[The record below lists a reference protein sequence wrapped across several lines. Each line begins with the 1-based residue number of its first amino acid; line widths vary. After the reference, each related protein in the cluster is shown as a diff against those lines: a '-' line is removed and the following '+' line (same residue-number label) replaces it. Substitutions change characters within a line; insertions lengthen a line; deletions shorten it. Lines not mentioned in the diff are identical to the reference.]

1 MPKQKIVP
9 LCVLLSGLCAATYGQ
24 TVTKSDELR
33 RAATEQAAKEK
44 VLATTLQKLA
54 KEKNW
59 PLVLHTKNGGLA
71 ALTNVDD
78 QGYPIYTTTYN
89 NIVAA
94 ATTGTNKLWPG
105 GATGLNLSGSS
116 ASVRG
121 KLGVWDGGRARPTH
135 VELTGRINNKENGSV
150 AISDHTTHVSGTLIA
165 AGVNPLAKGM
175 AFGFQDLVVYDF
187 NSNLS
192 EMLTESTGGML
203 ISNHSYG
210 SISGWY
216 QNTSQSNRWEFRGQ
230 FNATEDYKFGFYDTE
245 AQTFDEIAFN
255 APYHLIVKS
264 AGNNRNQNGPAV
276 GANYWRYNSSG
287 TMTDAGARPAGISNN
302 DGYDIIPM
310 SGTAKNILTV
320 GAIDPLTS
328 GYSSAQGVTISDF
341 SSWGPTDDGRI
352 KPDIVADGVEL
363 LSSTGSSDNSYG
375 IFSGTSM
382 ASPAAAGSLILLQEY
397 YSRLHPST
405 YMRSATLK
413 ALAIHTADEAGTS
426 AGPDYIF
433 GWGVLNVAK
442 AANVITGAN
451 GGTEYQIVED
461 VLNGGATK
469 TINVV
474 ASGKGALTATLVWTD
489 PKGAVHAA
497 QVDLDTR
504 KLINDLDI
512 RITKGAT
519 TYMPWIL
526 DPSVPD
532 AAATTGDNTRDNVEK
547 VEIADVVPGVSY
559 TITISHKGTL
569 TNGSQAYSLIV
580 SGVGG
585 TAYCAPASGANSGAR
600 VDSVSFGGI
609 QKQNVAGCIT
619 YTNFTSITGAVEPN
633 STVPLYV
640 KLASC
645 VGGTTN
651 KVVKAWM
658 DLNNDGDFNDA
669 GELLTTSAVING
681 DGPYTTNVTIPAGV
695 SPGNY
700 AVLRVAVVE
709 TSNAADV
716 TACYAGNKG
725 ETQDYRIRFANPSND
740 VGIVDIVS
748 PQGSGCASG
757 SQYVTIRFK
766 NLSTTA
772 KANIVL
778 SGTVK
783 DGATTV
789 ATLSGTY
796 VPSVAASGE
805 VEYTFQTPFAA
816 VAGKTYTVNVKAAL
830 VGDQNAANDEQTTNF
845 VVNTQAAGP
854 TAQAE
859 VCGTSVILQATNPG
873 SDIILWYE
881 TATATTPIASG
892 ATTTSTVIT
901 ANKTYYVGR
910 NDLANGKVGPANKS
924 TLGAGGYSTLQ
935 NFYIKFN
942 NQVPVTIE
950 SARLYIGA
958 AGRIEFI
965 LANLGT
971 VTGTSYTYFPI
982 ASKTLNVYPTTNGT
996 DDPGA
1001 VFALNFAVTDPGD
1014 HIIIC
1019 RPLDG
1024 ASIYRNNGVTGSPYP
1039 FSIPN
1044 IFSITG
1050 NSNSD
1055 PSDANYYQRFY
1066 YWFYDMS
1073 IKLNGCASTRTSVVA
1088 STNTAPTITLN
1099 GNTFTSSVA
1108 SGNQWYLN
1116 NAPINGANGQ
1126 TYQATQNGAYKTV
1139 INSPLGCQ
1147 SSSNEITYGVTGI
1160 PNIDPSEISLKV
1172 MPNPNNGQFTLDFT
1186 VSKKSDLNISIV
1198 NAIGQKVYTDRTP
1211 GFIGR
1216 YNQPVNAGKL
1226 ASGVYLL
1233 QIQHDNK
1240 SYLKKLIVR

>member
-9 LCVLLSGLCAATYGQ
+9 LFILLSGLCAATYGQ
-24 TVTKSDELR
+24 TVTKSAELR
-33 RAATEQAAKEK
+33 LAATEQAAREK
-44 VLATTLQKLA
+44 VLATTLQRLA

-105 GATGLNLSGSS
+105 GVSGLNLSGSS
-116 ASVRG
+116 TSVRG

-135 VELTGRINNKENGSV
+135 VELTGRINNKEAGSV
-150 AISDHTTHVSGTLIA
+150 GISDHTTHVSGTLIA
-165 AGVNPLAKGM
+165 SGVNPLAKGM
-175 AFGFQDLVVYDF
+175 AFGLQDLVVYDF

-192 EMLTESTGGML
+192 EMLTESNAGML

-210 SISGWY
+210 TIAGWY
-216 QNTSQSNRWEFRGQ
+216 LNTAQSNRWEFRGQ
-230 FNATEDYKFGFYDTE
+230 ASATEDYKFGFYNEE
-245 AQTFDEIAFN
+245 AQAFDEMAYN
-255 APYHLIVKS
+255 APNHLIVKS

-287 TMTDAGARPAGISNN
+287 VMADAGARPAGISSN

-320 GAIDPLTS
+320 GAIDPLPS
-328 GYSSAQGVTISDF
+328 GYSGTQGVTISDF

-363 LSSTGSSDNSYG
+363 LSSTGASDNSYG

-382 ASPAAAGSLILLQEY
+382 ASPATAGSLILLQEY
-397 YSRLHPST
+397 YARLHT
-405 YMRSATLK
+405 GAYMRSATLK
-413 ALAIHTADEAGTS
+413 ALAIHTADEAGTA

-451 GGTEYQIVED
+451 GGTEFQIVED
-461 VLNGGATK
+461 VLTGGTK
-469 TINVV
+469 TINVI
-474 ASGKGALTATLVWTD
+474 ASGKGVLSATLVWTD
-489 PKGAVHAA
+489 PKGTVHAA
-497 QVDLDTR
+497 QINNDAR

-526 DPSVPD
+526 DPAVPA

-547 VEIADVVPGVSY
+547 IEIADVIPGGAY
-559 TITISHKGTL
+559 TITISNKGAL
-569 TNGSQAYSLIV
+569 QPSGSQAYSLII
-580 SGVGG
+580 SGAGG
-585 TAYCAPASGANSGAR
+585 TAYCAPASGTNTGAR
-600 VDSVSFGGI
+600 IDSVSFGGI
-609 QKQNVAGCIT
+609 QKQHAAGCIT
-619 YTNFTSITGAVEPN
+619 YSDFTSITGAVEPN
-633 STVPLYV
+633 SSTPLHI
-640 KLASC
+640 KLANC
-645 VGGTTN
+645 AGGTTN

-669 GELLTTSAVING
+669 GELLTTSGVIGG
-681 DGPYTTNVTIPAGV
+681 DGPYATNVTIPAGV

-700 AVLRVAVVE
+700 AILRVAVVE
-709 TSNAADV
+709 TSNADDV

-748 PQGSGCASG
+748 PLTSGCATG
-757 SQYVTIRFK
+757 NQYVTIRFK
-766 NLSTTA
+766 NFSVGA
-772 KANIVL
+772 KSNIVL

-789 ATLSGTY
+789 ATLTGTY
-796 VPSVAASGE
+796 VPSVAASAE
-805 VEYTFQTPFAA
+805 VEYTFQSAFAA
-816 VAGKTYTVNVKAAL
+816 VAGKTYTVNVKAA
-830 VGDQNAANDEQTTNF
+830 VAGDQNATNDEQTISFIVGVQSTAP
-845 VVNTQAAGP
+845 AAL
-854 TAQAE
+854 AE
-859 VCGTSVILQATNPG
+859 VCGNSVLLRATNAN
-873 SDIILWYE
+873 SDVILWYE
-881 TATATTPIASG
+881 SATATNPIASG
-892 ATTTSTVIT
+892 SNTTTSIVRSD
-901 ANKTYYVGR
+901 KTYFVGR
-910 NDLANGKVGPANKS
+910 NDFQGKVGPANNMVS
-924 TLGAGGYSTLQ
+924 SLGGGDYGNYTG
-935 NFYIKFN
+935 NYVKFT
-942 NQVPVTIE
+942 NQVPLTIE
-950 SARLYIGA
+950 TVKFYIGA
-958 AGRIEFI
+958 PGRAEVI
-965 LANLGT
+965 LADLGT
-971 VTGTSYTYFPI
+971 VTGNNYTYYPI
-982 ASKTLNVYPTTNGT
+982 TSKIVNVYATG
-996 DDPGA
+996 DQGA
-1001 VFALNFAVTDPGD
+1001 VFRLDLPVTDPGD
-1014 HIIIC
+1014 HILIL
-1019 RPLDG
+1019 RLLDG
-1024 ASIYRNNGVTGSPYP
+1024 ATIYRNNGVSTTSSPYP
-1039 FSIPN
+1039 FSVPGV
-1044 IFSITG
+1044 FSITG
-1050 NSNSD
+1050 NGAYNASN
-1055 PSDANYYQRFY
+1055 PNFWQNFY
-1066 YWFYDMS
+1066 YFYYDIG
-1073 IKLNGCASTRTSVVA
+1073 IKLNGCASARTSVVA
-1088 STNTAPTITLN
+1088 TTNTAPTITLN
-1099 GNTFTSSVA
+1099 GNTFTSTA
-1108 SGNQWYLN
+1108 TSGNQWYLDN
-1116 NAPINGANGQ
+1116 NPINGATNQ
-1126 TYQATQNGAYKTV
+1126 TYQASQNGIYKTV
-1139 INSPLGCQ
+1139 VTSPLACQ
-1147 SSSNEITYGVTGI
+1147 LSSNEITYGVTGI

-1186 VSKKSDLNISIV
+1186 VNKKADLNISIV
-1198 NAIGQKVYTDRTP
+1198 NAIGQKVYSDRTP